1 MTHGEDFV
9 TERRPPGAS
18 ETFAS
23 PKAEA
28 VRSYSHS
35 DGGTQKG
42 EAWPGARTRHRHINA
57 QHLKLALLARKAQPA
72 IRWAAISNG
81 AATAACLPRQPGGG
95 YWMYQPPLLAPM
107 ATGWMQ
113 RLLDRARSQG
123 CSEVL
128 RTWRTS
134 IAVLRVE
141 FSSCMLRS
149 KAAS

>member
-18 ETFAS
+18 ETTAS

-42 EAWPGARTRHRHINA
+42 EAWPRARTRHRHISA
-57 QHLKLALLARKAQPA
+57 QHLKLALAARKAQP
-72 IRWAAISNG
+72 IFRWAAMSNG
-81 AATAACLPRQPGGG
+81 AATAACQPRQPGGG
-95 YWMYQPPLLAPM
+95 YLLHQPPLLQPM
-107 ATGWMQ
+107 ATGYMHN
-113 RLLDRARSQG
+113 LLDRAHSQG
-123 CSEVL
+123 RSEVL

-134 IAVLRVE
+134 IAVLRAE
-141 FSSCMLRS
+141 FASCMLRGN
-149 KAAS
+149 ARG